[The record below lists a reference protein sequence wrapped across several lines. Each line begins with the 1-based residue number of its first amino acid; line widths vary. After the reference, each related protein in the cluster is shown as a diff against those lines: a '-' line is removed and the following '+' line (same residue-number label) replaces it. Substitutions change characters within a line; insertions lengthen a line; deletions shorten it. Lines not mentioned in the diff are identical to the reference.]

1 MRMEIRLSLSKV
13 LLRKSEVPV
22 ESKPS
27 TKKKAMKPLKKPKK
41 VDKEEKKFEDM
52 VQSYKNT
59 FAGISEKTEI
69 KEPENPRKNIS
80 GGMRD
85 RRYDLVGEG
94 GEGSSEFEECAA
106 GTYAATIPRRRWP
119 CLS

>member
-1 MRMEIRLSLSKV
+1 MDENGNKIEPEQSTAKKQK
-13 LLRKSEVPV
+13 KSEAPV

-69 KEPENPRKNIS
+69 KEPENPRNDIS
-80 GGMRD
+80 QEAM
-85 RRYDLVGEG
+85 V
-94 GEGSSEFEECAA
+94 
-106 GTYAATIPRRRWP
+106 
-119 CLS
+119 